1 MNAVAERWLA
11 EYALHLEA
19 GAARLEAGEVLPPS
33 FGARCQELDE
43 GVRQLGGDALR
54 EAARGPRGPRL
65 IAELGAASA
74 RFETLLRASM
84 TRAQDELAGA
94 GKARHGLNGY
104 AATGQWLKATGGRY
118 IERSG

>member
-11 EYALHLEA
+11 EYARHLEL
-19 GAARLEAGEVLPPS
+19 GAARLEAGEALPPS

-54 EAARGPRGPRL
+54 EAARGPAGPHLLANLR
-65 IAELGAASA
+65 AASA
-74 RFETLLRASM
+74 RFERLLGAAMSQ
-84 TRAQDELAGA
+84 AQEQLSGA